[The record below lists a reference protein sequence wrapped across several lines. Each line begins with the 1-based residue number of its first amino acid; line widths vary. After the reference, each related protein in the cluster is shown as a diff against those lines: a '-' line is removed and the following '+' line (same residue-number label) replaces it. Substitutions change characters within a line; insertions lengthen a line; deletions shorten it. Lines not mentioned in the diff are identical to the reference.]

1 MQNYL
6 LAILL
11 IFSGGIFAFLTGR
24 NRLISSLT
32 GAIACIAGSGL
43 ALWKALSTLLGGMD
57 SGSFLLN
64 LPLGSATLKLDV
76 VSAFFVLP
84 VVLIGSLSALHFAA
98 VSRHEKLDVGSA
110 WFFFNLLVASMLL
123 LLCSANAVMFLMA
136 WEIMSVAAFF
146 LIIYRDE
153 IATARSAGWR
163 FLVASHIGT
172 AGLFLLFAILA
183 SGAGSLEF
191 SQFLSANLNPSM
203 ASAIFF
209 LALFGFG
216 VKVGLFPLHVW
227 LPDSYT
233 FADAHVSAI
242 LSAAMSKMGFY
253 GLIRVLMFLPVYS
266 ESWGWVLLLS
276 GLLTGLFALIIGL
289 AQLDLKRVIAYSSM
303 ENAGIILMALGA
315 AVLAVVWQQPLIA
328 FLAFTGAL
336 MHIFNHSVCK
346 GLLFFGSGAIF
357 WGMGTRKL
365 ELMGGLARKM
375 PFTAVAFGLAS
386 AAIAGLPPFNGFVS
400 EFVIFLAGL
409 KSAATGNT
417 PALFL
422 SAILITGLALIGG
435 LAAACFARTFG
446 LVFLGASRH
455 EKNHEPKEVSA
466 LVKLPMVLLL
476 IVLLVSPVVAPW
488 FIGSVAS
495 VVAGITAPAGMTF
508 ASGEEIKYLINSL
521 QMVAGFSFCLL
532 ILAVGSW
539 QIRIRFFNRGDVDDR
554 LTWDC
559 GYASPDARMQYTS
572 SSFAQ
577 PITEMFSAI
586 VRPFRQGEKVS
597 GLFPEHASFKTE
609 SIDSIFRYLFVPL
622 FGLIDRI
629 LLPLRAFQHGR
640 LHLYICYIAV
650 TLLSL
655 LIWKVV
661 GI

>member
-1 MQNYL
+1 MQHYL
-6 LAILL
+6 MAIIL
-11 IFSGGIFAFLTGR
+11 IFLGGIIAFLTGR
-24 NRLISSLT
+24 NKIFS
-32 GAIACIAGSGL
+32 AWAGS
-43 ALWKALSTLLGGMD
+43 LSCI
-57 SGSFLLN
+57 SGSAVAAWVSLVTLFSGVDNGTFLLN
-64 LPLGSATLKLDV
+64 LPLGAATLKLDV
-76 VSAFFVLP
+76 VSAFFALP
-84 VVLIGSLSALHFAA
+84 VVLIASLSAWYSAA

-123 LLCSANAVMFLMA
+123 LLCSANAVVFLMA

-146 LIIYRDE
+146 LIIHRDE
-153 IATARSAGWR
+153 IATTRIAGWR

-172 AGLFLLFAILA
+172 AGLFLLFIMLA

-191 SQFLSANLNPSM
+191 SEFYSANLDTSA

-253 GLIRVLMFLPVYS
+253 GLIRVLMFLRVYS

-276 GLLTGLFALIIGL
+276 GLFTGLFALITGL

-315 AVLAVVWQQPLIA
+315 AVLAVVWKQPLIA

-336 MHIFNHSVCK
+336 LHIFNHSVCK
-346 GLLFFGSGAIF
+346 GLLFFGAGAIF

-365 ELMGGLARKM
+365 ELMGGLAKKM
-375 PFTAVAFGLAS
+375 PFTAIAFGLAS
-386 AAIAGLPPFNGFVS
+386 AAIAGLPPFNSFVS

-409 KSAATGNT
+409 KAATTGNT
-417 PALFL
+417 PALL
-422 SAILITGLALIGG
+422 VAAIILAGLALIGG

-455 EKNHEPKEVSA
+455 EKSHEPQEVSGP
-466 LVKLPMVLLL
+466 VKLPMIFLL
-476 IVLLVSPVVAPW
+476 IVLLVSPMVAPW
-488 FIGSVAS
+488 FAGSVAS
-495 VVAGITAPAGMTF
+495 VVTAIAAPAGMTF
-508 ASGEEIKYLINSL
+508 ASGEEVKYLMSPL

-539 QIRIRFFNRGDVDDR
+539 QIRTRFFNRGDVDDR

-559 GYASPDARMQYTS
+559 GYALPDARMQYTS

-586 VRPFRQGEKVS
+586 VRPFRHGEKVA
-597 GLFPEHASFKTE
+597 GLFPEHASFRTD
-609 SIDSIFRYLFVPL
+609 SPDSILRYLFVPL

-629 LLPLRAFQHGR
+629 LLPLRAMQHGR